1 MDLIAVDH
9 LAVEAVVDMDQDL
22 EDVDHLAVA
31 PLATVDLWLRFLV
44 LVAGQG
50 GGGRRT
56 AGQEQGAKQLQKQEE
71 KPMIIFLTYTGFLQ
85 LYKPSLNLYKFI
97 YLFVTA

>member
-1 MDLIAVDH
+1 MDLALIAVDH

-56 AGQEQGAKQLQKQEE
+56 AGQEQGSKTATETRGETNDHLFDLHRLFTTVQTNSE
-71 KPMIIFLTYTGFLQ
+71 
-85 LYKPSLNLYKFI
+85 SL
-97 YLFVTA
+97 

>member
-22 EDVDHLAVA
+22 EDVDHLA

-56 AGQEQGAKQLQKQEE
+56 AGQEQGSKTATETRGETNDHLFDLHRLFTTVQAKSE
-71 KPMIIFLTYTGFLQ
+71 
-85 LYKPSLNLYKFI
+85 SL
-97 YLFVTA
+97 